1 MKLALAVLAD
11 AAVANPI
18 DGKMY
23 ILGGGFDTLA
33 VQQFPAQHAALA
45 LALRVLV
52 APSECGRPHKL
63 EVQAVDADGRPF
75 QPPFTVDVTP
85 PKNAIDTGLPTPIQL
100 VETFQQLQ
108 FAGPAEYAFNVLI
121 DGSEVA
127 SLPLRVI
134 KAPPGMAGLRPAA

>member
-11 AAVANPI
+11 AAVANPV

-33 VQQFPAQHAALA
+33 VQQFPVQVPALA

-52 APSECGRPHKL
+52 SPSECGRPHKL
-63 EVQAVDADGRPF
+63 EIHAVDADGRPF
-75 QPPFTVDVTP
+75 QPPFAMDVTP
-85 PKNAIDTGLPTPIQL
+85 PRNPIDAGLPTPIQL
-100 VETFQQLQ
+100 VGNFQQLQ
-108 FAGPAEYAFNVLI
+108 FAKPDDYAFNILI

-134 KAPPGMAGLRPAA
+134 QAPPGMGLRPAA